1 MEKGTVYF
9 FTGLAGAGKTTLGTR
24 FYQHLKAKRPD
35 VVLFDGDVLRDSWN
49 TDVDYSTQ
57 ARRRSARRVFHLC
70 QLLSEQGI
78 SIVICSIA
86 MYEDIRAWNRENL
99 ANYRE
104 IYVRVTQDTL
114 YRRDQKGLYSAG
126 TQVVGKDLP
135 WDEPQ
140 HPDLIVQNDGA
151 VDPDT
156 LVEQIEAALQ
166 KQEDRPQVIGMDKA
180 DKKEAM
186 DR

>member
-9 FTGLAGAGKTTLGTR
+9 FTGLAGAGKTTLGSR
-24 FYQHLKAKRPD
+24 FYQHLKAQRPD

-49 TDVDYSTQ
+49 TDVDYSTE

-70 QLLSEQGI
+70 KLLSDQGI

-104 IYVRVTQDTL
+104 IYVRVTRDTL
-114 YRRDQKGLYSAG
+114 YRRDQKKLYSAG

-135 WDEPQ
+135 WDEPE

-156 LVEQIEAALQ
+156 LVAEIEAALNG
-166 KQEDRPQVIGMDKA
+166 QEALPRVIGCHVTHTE
-180 DKKEAM
+180 EAM